1 MGRISRMLTV
11 AAMSIGLLSPLV
23 LSGVAVAHEHR
34 HLGSFEMVVG
44 WADEPVFVGFK
55 NGLQLI
61 LSENEKPVLDL
72 GDSLKVEVIF
82 GDQKM
87 GPLPL
92 QRAFGKTFG
101 RPGDYR
107 ASILPTRPGT
117 YTFHFIGSIK
127 GQKVDQSFTSSE
139 KTFDSVDDSAE
150 IEFPAK
156 DPSRAELAG
165 RIERLGP
172 RIDAVQQAA
181 RDANAAGAN
190 ARTVAIVG
198 IVLGAAGFVVSLG
211 WGRRRGAA

>member
-181 RDANAAGAN
+181 RDATAAGAN
-190 ARTVAIVG
+190 ARTLAIVG
-198 IVLGAAGFVVSLG
+198 IVLGAAGLVVSIG

>member
-1 MGRISRMLTV
+1 MVRISRTLTV
-11 AAMSIGLLSPLV
+11 AAMAIGLLSPLV

-34 HLGSFEMVVG
+34 HLGPFEMVVG

-55 NGLQLI
+55 NAVQLI
-61 LSENEKPVLDL
+61 LSESEKPVLDL

-101 RPGDYR
+101 RPGDYQ

-127 GQKVDQSFTSSE
+127 GQKVDQRFTSSE

-181 RDANAAGAN
+181 RDATAAGAN
-190 ARTVAIVG
+190 ARTLAIVG
-198 IVLGAAGFVVSLG
+198 IVLGAAGLVVSIG